1 MFMGH
6 GAAFLQYLHE
16 SGDRGSEQTGSINW
30 LMGMAR
36 RSAGGGQV
44 TLRAMVSFEPWT
56 IGGCGYPN
64 LLATG
69 EVCEGETIHDRQH
82 PHDLFMELAAQYKR
96 PLGKGLRL
104 ELYGGPVGEPAL
116 GPVAFMHR
124 VSGLPNPIAPMTHH
138 WFDSTHITF
147 GVVTAG
153 LYAPR
158 WKVEGSVFNG
168 REPDEVAPTSTSQ
181 RWTPGRAWVVSSVL
195 PLVAAV
201 LWWAA
206 ERGRTRA

>member
-1 MFMGH
+1 
-6 GAAFLQYLHE
+6 
-16 SGDRGSEQTGSINW
+16 
-30 LMGMAR
+30 MGMAQ
-36 RSAGGGQV
+36 RSAGGGLV
-44 TLRAMVSFEPWT
+44 TLRGMVSVEPWT

-69 EVCEGETIHDRQH
+69 EVCEGEAIHDRQH
-82 PHDLFMELAAQYKR
+82 PHDLFMELAAQYNR
-96 PLGKGLRL
+96 SLGKGLRL

-153 LYAPR
+153 LYGRR
-158 WKVEGSVFNG
+158 WKMEGSVFNG
-168 REPDEVAPTSTSQ
+168 REPDESAHRLRLRGNGLLV
-181 RWTPGRAWVVSSVL
+181 RARVVSSVL
-195 PLVAAV
+195 TLVAAV
-201 LWWAA
+201 LWWSI
-206 ERGRTRA
+206 ERGRARA

>member
-1 MFMGH
+1 
-6 GAAFLQYLHE
+6 
-16 SGDRGSEQTGSINW
+16 
-30 LMGMAR
+30 MGMAR

-44 TLRAMVSFEPWT
+44 TFRAMVSFEPWT

-124 VSGLPNPIAPMTHH
+124 VSGSPNPIAPMTHH

-158 WKVEGSVFNG
+158 WKVEGRYSTG
-168 REPDEVAPTSTSQ
+168 ASLTRRARTSISQ
-181 RWTPGRAWVVSSVL
+181 RWTPGPGVGGFFRPHTGRCSS
-195 PLVAAV
+195 LV
-201 LWWAA
+201 
-206 ERGRTRA
+206 GG